1 MGVIERIF
9 TALFGGGRN
18 LVKDTAEVFVE
29 NAEAGAAR
37 EAVMRGDA
45 LAQFG
50 REFASSRQ
58 GRFDAFMDGVNRLPR
73 PLMALG
79 TIGLFVSAMSNP
91 VWFAARMQGIA
102 LVPEP
107 LWWILGAIISFY
119 FGARHQVKGQE
130 FQRQLAQNLSLLP
143 TVTRNLQALEAL
155 EQGALMPGKADA
167 STDAALT
174 SQGAAVEENLALN
187 DWSAGSASGR

>member
-18 LVKDTAEVFVE
+18 VVKDTAEVFYE
-29 NAEAGAAR
+29 NAEAGARRDA
-37 EAVMRGDA
+37 AMRSDA

-50 REFASSRQ
+50 REFSSPRQ
-58 GRFDAFMDGVNRLPR
+58 GWFDAFMDGVNRLPR

-79 TIGLFVSAMSNP
+79 TIALFVSAMSNP
-91 VWFAARMQGIA
+91 AWFAARMQGIA

-130 FQRQLAQNLSLLP
+130 FQRQIAQNLSLLP
-143 TVTRNLQALEAL
+143 VVTRNLQSLNALS
-155 EQGALMPGKADA
+155 QGAMMPGKADA
-167 STDAALT
+167 ATDAQLI
-174 SQGAAVEENLALN
+174 SQGAADDSNFALN
-187 DWSAGSASGR
+187 DWRASASAGR

>member
-9 TALFGGGRN
+9 TTLFGGGRN
-18 LVKDTAEVFVE
+18 LVKDTAEVFRE
-29 NAEAGAAR
+29 NAEAGAVR
-37 EAVMRGDA
+37 EAGMRTDA

-50 REFASSRQ
+50 NEFLNPRR
-58 GRFDAFMDGVNRLPR
+58 GWFDSFMDGVNRLPR

-79 TIGLFVSAMSNP
+79 TLALFVSAMSNP
-91 VWFAARMQGIA
+91 TWFAARMQGIA

-130 FQRQLAQNLSLLP
+130 FQRQISQNLAQLP
-143 TVTRNLQALEAL
+143 VVARNLVTISEL
-155 EQGALMPGKADA
+155 EQGAYTPGKADA
-167 STDAALT
+167 ASDASLTLDSTVRD
-174 SQGAAVEENLALN
+174 ENLALN
-187 DWSAGSASGR
+187 DWRTGASAGR